1 MVERILVPFEG
12 EGAGVG
18 ELSWGQ
24 QEIWLAMT
32 HQRHSLP
39 IGGALPLP
47 EDRTVAGIAADL
59 GFAVSRH
66 QALRTRLR
74 LRGSSFP
81 QQVVAAEG
89 QVPLEVAEA
98 TGDPARTAAGID
110 RRYHDV
116 PFDYEHEWPI
126 RWAVVTH
133 RGKVTHLVSR
143 ICHIAVDGLGIM
155 AMMDD
160 LRARDPV
167 TGRASGPVTAMQP
180 LEQAR
185 YQSTGAAQRQGR
197 ASLRYWEDLLR
208 SIPASRFARS
218 GDERSPRYWQVRY
231 DSPASRLA
239 VRAIAA
245 RTEAASS
252 VVLLAVFAMTLA
264 KVTGRHP
271 VAVRVVVS
279 NRFRPGLA
287 ASVSPVNQSGFC
299 VIDVEG
305 VTCGEA
311 VRRAWAASIKA
322 AKYAYYEPPQLHDL
336 VARVGRERGEEMD
349 ISCLFNDRRMLPPG
363 EEPGG
368 GPSAAQTTAAQTAAA
383 EIRAAQRL
391 SRIIPGY
398 RHDEPSE
405 RFFFHINDTE
415 ASGDYTGD
423 YELCFDTRFVSPGQ
437 AEAFLHTLEDIAVR
451 AAAGP

>member
-12 EGAGVG
+12 EGAGIG

-47 EDRTVAGIAADL
+47 EGKTVAGVAADL

-66 QALRTRLR
+66 QSLRTRLR
-74 LRGSSFP
+74 LRGSSLP
-81 QQVVAAEG
+81 QQEVAAEG

-98 TGDPARTAAGID
+98 AGDAARAAAGID

-143 ICHIAVDGLGIM
+143 ICHIAADGLGIM

-160 LRARDPV
+160 LRARDPA

-180 LEQAR
+180 LDQAR
-185 YQSTGAAQRQGR
+185 YQSTWAAQRQGR
-197 ASLRYWEDLLR
+197 ASLRYWEDLLH
-208 SIPASRFARS
+208 SIPASRFGRS
-218 GDERSPRYWQVRY
+218 GDERSPRYWQLRY
-231 DSPASRLA
+231 DSPAARLA

-252 VVLLAVFAMTLA
+252 VVLLAAFAVALA
-264 KVTGRHP
+264 KVTGRNP

-287 ASVSPVNQSGFC
+287 ASVSPVNQSGLC
-299 VIDVEG
+299 VIDVDG
-305 VTCGEA
+305 VTFGGA
-311 VRRAWAASIKA
+311 VSRAWAASIKA
-322 AKYAYYEPPQLHDL
+322 AKYAYYEPAQLHDL
-336 VARVGRERGEEMD
+336 VARVGRERGEEID
-349 ISCLFNDRRMLPPG
+349 ISCLFNDRRMLPEG
-363 EEPGG
+363 GDPGG
-368 GPSAAQTTAAQTAAA
+368 GSPSAAQITGAQITG
-383 EIRAAQRL
+383 AQRL

-398 RHDEPSE
+398 RRDEPSE
-405 RFFFHINDTE
+405 RLFFHINDTE
-415 ASGDYTGD
+415 GTGDYAGD

-437 AEAFLHTLEDIAVR
+437 AEAFLRTLEDVAVQ
-451 AAAGP
+451 AAVGR